1 MSHKPLDD
9 ARKKLAA
16 IRESFETTRLAL
28 ELAPEVD
35 DPEYTRAREDALK
48 KLQGA
53 AESVELLA
61 AKMGISASAYVH

>member
-9 ARKKLAA
+9 AREKLAA
-16 IRESFETTRLAL
+16 IRESFETTRRVL
-28 ELAPEVD
+28 EQAPEID
-35 DPEYTRAREDALK
+35 DPEYARAKEDALK

-53 AESVELLA
+53 EESVELLA